1 MFNILSYFFLVVM
14 GAVVGIFAFIALME
28 SGAPI
33 HGLALFGCGALF
45 TGGWFGL
52 AMELT
57 DV

>member
-14 GAVVGIFAFIALME
+14 GAFVGIFAFIALME
-28 SGAPI
+28 SGASVDV
-33 HGLALFGCGALF
+33 LALFGFDVLF

-52 AMELT
+52 AMELS